1 MPRNLFTDRGT
12 GMRSPLGMVAHTYA
26 GAVTSAGFRL
36 NWRHN
41 AEEQAPDMGDLLL
54 HETAVAWFRGVLGPG
69 STLPRTLFTDRGTGM
84 YSPLGMVVHAYDGAA
99 ASAGFNLYRGDN
111 AEEQSP
117 DMCDLLL
124 HDVAVAWFRG
134 KMRRTK
140 PTVVPWEE
148 TRAQWAARAARCVK
162 AINSEYN
169 AKGLCAE
176 FPARLRK
183 CMENEGE
190 RLAK

>member
-1 MPRNLFTDRGT
+1 
-12 GMRSPLGMVAHTYA
+12 
-26 GAVTSAGFRL
+26 
-36 NWRHN
+36 
-41 AEEQAPDMGDLLL
+41 
-54 HETAVAWFRGVLGPG
+54 
-69 STLPRTLFTDRGTGM
+69 M
-84 YSPLGMVVHAYDGAA
+84 YW
-99 ASAGFNLYRGDN
+99 GDN
-111 AEEQSP
+111 AEEQTP
-117 DMCDLLL
+117 DMWDLLL
-124 HDVAVAWFRG
+124 HDVAVAWPRG

-148 TRAQWAARAARCVK
+148 TRAQWAARASRCVK

-169 AKGLCAE
+169 AKGLCAD

>member
-1 MPRNLFTDRGT
+1 MAHV
-12 GMRSPLGMVAHTYA
+12 VA
-26 GAVTSAGFRL
+26 SL
-36 NWRHN
+36 
-41 AEEQAPDMGDLLL
+41 P
-54 HETAVAWFRGVLGPG
+54 GVLRRMLGPG

-84 YSPLGMVVHAYDGAA
+84 YSPMGMVVHAYADAVA
-99 ASAGFNLYRGDN
+99 YAGFRLYWGAN
-111 AEEQSP
+111 AAEQAP
-117 DMCDLLL
+117 DMGDILL
-124 HDVAVAWFRG
+124 HETAVAWARG

-148 TRAQWAARAARCVK
+148 TRAQWAARASRCVK
-162 AINSEYN
+162 AINSEYS

>member
-1 MPRNLFTDRGT
+1 
-12 GMRSPLGMVAHTYA
+12 
-26 GAVTSAGFRL
+26 
-36 NWRHN
+36 
-41 AEEQAPDMGDLLL
+41 MGDLLL
-54 HETAVAWFRGVLGPG
+54 HET
-69 STLPRTLFTDRGTGM
+69 
-84 YSPLGMVVHAYDGAA
+84 
-99 ASAGFNLYRGDN
+99 
-111 AEEQSP
+111 
-117 DMCDLLL
+117 
-124 HDVAVAWFRG
+124 AVAWFRG

-148 TRAQWAARAARCVK
+148 TRAQWAARASRCVR